1 MGCNETHRGW
11 VKAFGVIF
19 AVLTAFSFFGV
30 LFYLSNLQMLEEL
43 SEDKNMFGEWKIQ
56 KATTLLFCQ
65 MGPLQFCV
73 PVLLGIHRNP
83 KQKDVSNS
91 FEGLLKI
98 EIISFI
104 PFYHLDK
111 NMDGA

>member
-43 SEDKNMFGEWKIQ
+43 SEDKNMFGE
-56 KATTLLFCQ
+56 
-65 MGPLQFCV
+65 
-73 PVLLGIHRNP
+73 
-83 KQKDVSNS
+83 
-91 FEGLLKI
+91 
-98 EIISFI
+98 
-104 PFYHLDK
+104 
-111 NMDGA
+111 